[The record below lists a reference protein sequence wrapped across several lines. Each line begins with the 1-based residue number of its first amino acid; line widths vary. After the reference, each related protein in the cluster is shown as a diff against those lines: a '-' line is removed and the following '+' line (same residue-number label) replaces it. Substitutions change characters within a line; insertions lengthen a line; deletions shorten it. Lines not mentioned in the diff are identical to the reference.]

1 MTWHPRYKYSIA
13 GLKVNGERRRAMFE
27 TETAAKDELRKLRI
41 IHESNRQAGLSL
53 ADNLRLAAVECTKLL
68 RPYG

>member
-1 MTWHPRYKYSIA
+1 
-13 GLKVNGERRRAMFE
+13 MFE